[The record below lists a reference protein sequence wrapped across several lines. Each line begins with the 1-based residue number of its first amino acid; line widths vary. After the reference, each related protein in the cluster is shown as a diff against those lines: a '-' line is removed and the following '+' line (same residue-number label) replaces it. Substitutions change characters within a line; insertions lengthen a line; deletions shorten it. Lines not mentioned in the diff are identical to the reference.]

1 MKPLRVMVLMHPDF
15 VPPDSLEGLPA
26 DETQDWR
33 CEYDVISTLKR
44 MKHAVEK
51 VGVSDDLGAIR
62 NALAQ
67 VKPDIT
73 FNLLEE
79 FHSVAVYDH
88 HVASFLELMKQ
99 PYTGCNPRGLLLA
112 HDKALSKQIMLY
124 HRIAT
129 PRFWVAP
136 RRRKLR
142 LPKRLTFPLLVKS
155 TTEDASF
162 KLHQRSVVHSESE
175 LCEEVKRCHEEIETD
190 ALVEEFIE
198 GREFYV
204 GVIGNDRLHV
214 LPVWELTFDNLP
226 QNAPNIATTKVK
238 WDLKYQKKVGV
249 QTAEAK
255 DLPAPVIAAI
265 QRACKRVYRVLS
277 LSGYAR
283 IDLRM
288 KSSGEF
294 YVLEANPNANLAQG
308 EDFAQSAAAAGISY
322 KKLLSRIMLLGLNY
336 RHAWR
341 Q

>member
-15 VPPDSLEGLPA
+15 VPPDSIEGLKA
-26 DETQDWR
+26 DEMQDWK
-33 CEYDVISTLKR
+33 CEYDVISTLRK
-44 MKHAVEK
+44 MKHDVFE
-51 VGVSDDLGAIR
+51 VGVADDLGAIR

-67 VKPDIT
+67 HTPDVT

-129 PRFWVAP
+129 PRFAVAT
-136 RRRKLR
+136 RRRKFR
-142 LPKRLTFPLLVKS
+142 LPKRLAFPLLVKS

-162 KLHQRSVVHSESE
+162 KLHQSSVVHSESE
-175 LCEEVKRCHEEIETD
+175 LRDQVARCHDEIETD

-204 GVIGNDRLHV
+204 GVLGNDRLQV
-214 LPVWELTFDNLP
+214 LPVWELTFENLP

-238 WDLKYQKKVGV
+238 WDLTYQKKVGV
-249 QTAEAK
+249 RTAEAK
-255 DLPAPVIAAI
+255 DMPAAFVAAI
-265 QRACKRVYRVLS
+265 HRTCKRVYRALS

-283 IDLRM
+283 IDFRM
-288 KSSGEF
+288 KPSGEF

-308 EDFAQSAAAAGISY
+308 EDLAESAATAGISY
-322 KKLLSRIMLLGLNY
+322 KELLSRIIVLGLNY